1 MKLDISLAAIEEKTI
16 LRNLMQLYLYDFSQ
30 IDVTDVDKSGLFGYR
45 YLDQYW
51 IETDRY
57 PFLVRGDGQLVGFAL
72 LRKGTYFDDLET
84 QRNRGIMVAEFFVMR
99 NYRRRG
105 VGKQIAIHLFER
117 FPGRWEIA
125 QTLTNNAAQ
134 AFWRKVINEYTG
146 GDYSEHML
154 ENEKWQGPVLVF
166 ENALPED

>member
-1 MKLDISLAAIEEKTI
+1 MKLDISLAAFEEKAI

-30 IDVTDVDKSGLFGYR
+30 IDGTDVDKSGLFSYR

-51 IETDRY
+51 VEKERY

-72 LRKGTYFDDLET
+72 LRRGTYFDDRET
-84 QRNRGIMVAEFFVMR
+84 QHNTGLMMAEFFVMR

-105 VGKQIAIHLFER
+105 VGKQIAFHLFGR

-125 QTLTNNAAQ
+125 QKLSNRAAQ

-154 ENEKWQGPVLVF
+154 DNENWQGPVLVF